1 MGIHE
6 DILSRIKVKIG
17 GIVLGPTFIQQ
28 YEMLPYLPGQ
38 YAKTYFYYKNDND
51 LEICIDVR
59 DHRTDEGFITIEA
72 ARQTFLPVELSL
84 DNTVIANWP
93 QLTSANAGAIGRVN
107 WHILPVVPC
116 IVPVSNLSIID

>member
-1 MGIHE
+1 MGIYE

-17 GIVLGPTFIQQ
+17 GVILNPTFIQQ

-38 YAKTYFYYKNDND
+38 YAKTFFYYSNNN

-59 DHRTDEGFITIEA
+59 DHRPDEGFVTIEA
-72 ARQTFLPVELSL
+72 ARQTFAPVELSL
-84 DNTVIANWP
+84 DNTVIVNWP
-93 QLTSANAGAIGRVN
+93 QLISTNTGAIGRVN

-116 IVPVSNLSIID
+116 VIPASALIIE